1 MVPWNSRGFVYI
13 WQSMLVGIIGIKTER
28 TQSHF
33 LSDVLVVV
41 ASLDLKVPTN
51 WWWQWCQ
58 SDGDDDDDD
67 DDDGDNDD
75 GDNNDSSDE
84 DEDEDDLKF
93 FFVA

>member
-1 MVPWNSRGFVYI
+1 MVPWNSGGFVYI

-67 DDDGDNDD
+67 GNGDND

-84 DEDEDDLKF
+84 DEDDLKI